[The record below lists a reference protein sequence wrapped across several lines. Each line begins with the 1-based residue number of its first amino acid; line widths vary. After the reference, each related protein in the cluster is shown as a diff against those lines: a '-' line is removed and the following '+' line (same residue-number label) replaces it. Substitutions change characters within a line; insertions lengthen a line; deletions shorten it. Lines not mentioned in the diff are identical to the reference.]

1 MENMEHLWKSME
13 NMEHLW
19 EIYRIYYMIW
29 NMYGICVGYGKSMG
43 YLWDMGGKV
52 EL

>member
-1 MENMEHLWKSME
+1 MENLWKSME

-19 EIYRIYYMIW
+19 EIYRSTIG
-29 NMYGICVGYGKSMG
+29 YGICMG
-43 YLWDMGGKV
+43 YVWDMKNLWDICGDMGGKV